1 MFVCL
6 LLLEAG
12 FITQEAYILDM
23 QVPKSGRC
31 SLLSVPQAQGAE
43 TFACMTASVPA
54 QVGRVSGL
62 PGPGNKPLDCRAI
75 TRQEKVWPALS
86 VLERNGFKITTT
98 RPVPTPDHLIRFEKD
113 LAEIFV
119 LYRQG
124 KCSEALC
131 QATMLHESIPEKPE
145 NNDFIQYLNTVIFL
159 CHVRQN
165 MESCLHLPADNSE
178 EFINWLLKIADLAC
192 QNTEDLPASS
202 ALMLFNWR
210 WAADAGSQKA
220 RYWLAKVLLFAELCH
235 DMSSMNLHFFPVEAS
250 RYLANMARDSAPLPE
265 PVDEQEMVIHKMVEL
280 IKLRNTVDYDREKQE
295 MVDFLRKQFRP
306 EIQLLIIFIY
316 TSDVFGDPDYDK
328 ARDAL
333 EQFHTLFGEMEPGS
347 CLEKACRFCRIICDL
362 GHDYSRMNIIKEL
375 YQLAQEDSLAAI
387 CYLTELSLVYEKIPS
402 EYIEPFIENPG
413 PSLIQYPDVT
423 CNLYRY
429 YKTRLEKA
437 LEVGGAQEQP
447 PSQSKD
453 GRKTADKQKKH
464 RAKSKEAARAGNEQ
478 EQTASRIKHNATAF
492 FSYTLFQGCPE
503 TRDMLLYYKFVSFFS
518 EKNLR
523 QIGKSKEAPP
533 VDIQE
538 IVRILNN
545 SRYTQDPAISVYLH
559 CAQIFMGVEDE
570 QNLIEEAVQKNAI
583 STCFHMLAISD
594 ATVTMDNIVLINKL
608 LDIPGINAQDLLVW
622 RNHLGFDVFL
632 RQLRIC
638 APLCRKPEQCLLLH
652 MDLLRAT
659 GKPDRDNVD
668 SLVLLAREKTRQNDI
683 EQANCY
689 YMQAMMLKQPSQPM
703 KGACQVKPDYRI
715 RRRGLPEYYQQL
727 SSIGTNSSHPL
738 EVRCRFNRLISVREQ
753 MEKNTDPVLW
763 DVWVQKAIRFIVY
776 SHWHTTPDMCQKLR
790 DCCSQAIARQH
801 TLSLQLLDDANQ
813 RLTDLERTVA
823 GNSTITKSLDPVSRA
838 CQSQM
843 KQTPTDSFRP
853 LPEASS
859 GIDNMAE
866 LPDPDSGCL
875 DHTEHHHI
883 IPAIQA
889 AGSIGEVIKHCKQ
902 LSVEHRFD
910 STVLVRLVAPWF
922 ESAPVENASDI
933 FGILSMLRN
942 KLNKQMQLP
951 DKILSYARCHLMWKV
966 NFYCEN
972 FQGAVDQ
979 IMHKIIETTEK
990 DKTDLFIH
998 ECETVLKTR
1007 KDTSSE
1013 EEPALFFW
1021 ASHAHASPEE
1031 FHFRCFLTNIRSY
1044 HPRVLLKIFFRGNDQ
1059 EREQC
1064 ISRLQSIMA
1073 EDKHL
1078 AYFSEFFMYQL
1089 RGQENEMMSFLNR
1102 SLKVGVISDDDK
1114 AILLWYAY
1122 ESSLITDDFLAKQIT
1137 HLNKHSV
1144 WRSFLTFLCHDK
1156 HVMPSNKCRGFSH
1169 IMSLDRHYQDAYGF
1183 KLFSQGRLDDAAS
1196 VWSKCQAAYP
1206 LAMLAWHH
1214 DIQPRTQPVDIE
1226 KQLQAAARKGQV
1238 KAQCELI
1245 HWLMKRQKEGE
1256 EINDCQASVACRF
1269 VHMPCP
1275 MAGGESILYQ
1285 GITQYRGFGCEADP
1299 EAGKQ
1304 KIQEALDK
1312 DPLVVA
1318 LRLYDLKEQG
1328 LFALPDDPPTD
1339 YLLRYAQALS
1349 ERDHDPYNRRDNY
1362 PANLLLSYGKNRLQ
1376 RVLVSLRDRAGSG
1389 PSAHPAYQTAADR
1402 LGSWLDQWQDVA
1414 ASSTRAPAKTLE
1426 VTACMKK
1433 DVEQVLNR
1441 ATEDN
1446 WQTATLREIS
1456 ELTRKLRSG
1465 SKTGLDVESQEE
1477 LYNLLDAMPLTSR
1490 ELAEHADTIVDYI
1503 SQPDL
1508 ITGIVTNWMMK
1519 LYFGSDP
1526 EKAFLTE
1533 RIVKALPAALP
1544 LAIAVENKDDIGN
1557 EEEAENKEGIENKGN
1572 VVNKE
1577 NVMRFLELLIQ
1588 YQPMPEAVRYL
1599 WDALS
1604 AEDRAHLLLQGLPDG
1619 IDKNPMMYQRHVE
1632 TVQSPD
1638 SVLVDGIWRAL
1649 KPASDARLIQ
1659 ATLTALITQES
1670 SQLQVI
1676 AADDGRLK
1684 GIDLYTLFTG
1694 FNTAQR
1700 KTLLECHSILD
1711 GGLIKSYIEKR
1722 RRNPG
1727 KSVPLKHL
1735 PGTVENALDNARKKP
1750 MKERDFLDL
1759 LIQAQ
1764 DNSSSIRP
1772 DLLQAYSSKVK
1783 AMAAETMKKSIDSSE
1798 QQDARLTALAI
1809 LFLTS

>member
-1 MFVCL
+1 MRVS
-6 LLLEAG
+6 
-12 FITQEAYILDM
+12 
-23 QVPKSGRC
+23 KSSQCG
-31 SLLSVPQAQGAE
+31 LLSVPQAQGAE
-43 TFACMTASVPA
+43 TCVCTTASVPA

-62 PGPGNKPLDCRAI
+62 PGSGSKPLSCRAI
-75 TRQEKVWPALS
+75 IQQETAWPVLS
-86 VLERNGFKITTT
+86 VLARNGFRITTT
-98 RPVPTPDHLIRFEKD
+98 RPVPTPDCLIKYEKN

-119 LYRQG
+119 CYRQG
-124 KCSEALC
+124 NWLEALNL
-131 QATMLHESIPEKPE
+131 ATMLHGSIPDIPE
-145 NNDFIQYLNTVIFL
+145 NNDYIQYLNTVIFL
-159 CHVRQN
+159 CHVKQN
-165 MESCLHLPADNSE
+165 MVSCLYLPADNSE
-178 EFINWLLKIADLAC
+178 EFIGWLLKIADVAR
-192 QNTEDLPASS
+192 QHTDDLPASS

-210 WAADAGSQKA
+210 WAADAGSQQA
-220 RYWLAKVLLFAELCH
+220 RYMIAKTLLFAGLCH
-235 DMSSMNLHFFPVEAS
+235 DMSSMELHFFPVEAS
-250 RYLANMARDSAPLPE
+250 RHLANMARDSAPLPE
-265 PVDEQEMVIHKMVEL
+265 PADEQEVVIHKMVEL
-280 IKLRNTVDYDREKQE
+280 IKLRNTVCFDRKKQE
-295 MVDFLRKQFRP
+295 MVDFLRKQSRP

-333 EQFHTLFGEMEPGS
+333 EQFHTLSGEMEPGS
-347 CLEKACRFCRIICDL
+347 CLDKICRFCRIICDL
-362 GHDYSRMNIIKEL
+362 GHDYSRMDIIKEL
-375 YQLAQEDSLAAI
+375 HKLAQEDFPAAI
-387 CYLTELSLVYEKIPS
+387 CYLTELSLIYEEIPS
-402 EYIEPFIENPG
+402 EYIEPFIESTG
-413 PSLIQYPDVT
+413 SFLMKYPDVT
-423 CNLYRY
+423 YNLYRY
-429 YKTRLEKA
+429 YKTRIEKA
-437 LEVGGAQEQP
+437 SEVGGAQKQL
-447 PSQSKD
+447 PSQSKG
-453 GRKTADKQKKH
+453 GRKTTGKQKKH
-464 RAKSKEAARAGNEQ
+464 HAKSKEAAKAGNEQ
-478 EQTASRIKHNATAF
+478 EQPATRPKYSATGL
-492 FSYTLFQGCPE
+492 YNHTLLQGCPK
-503 TRDMLLYYKFVSFFS
+503 TRDMLLYQKFVSFLS
-518 EKNLR
+518 EKNL
-523 QIGKSKEAPP
+523 QQLGQGKEVSL
-533 VDIQE
+533 VGFRGV
-538 IVRILNN
+538 VRVLNS
-545 SRYTQDPAISVYLH
+545 SRYTQDPAIFVYLH
-559 CAQIFMGVEDE
+559 CAHVIMGAEDE
-570 QNLIEEAVQKNAI
+570 QNLIEKAIQKDAL
-583 STCFHMLAISD
+583 STCFHMLAVSD
-594 ATVTMDNIVLINKL
+594 ATATMDNMVLVDKL
-608 LDIPGINAQDLLVW
+608 LDIPGINAQDFLVW
-622 RNHLGFDVFL
+622 RNHPGFDVFL
-632 RQLRIC
+632 RQLYVC

-659 GKPDRDNVD
+659 GKPDRDSVG
-668 SLVLLAREKTRQNDI
+668 SLILLAREKTRQNDLD
-683 EQANCY
+683 QAKCY
-689 YMQAMMLKQPSQPM
+689 YRQVWKLQSSQATFRGMIQPDY
-703 KGACQVKPDYRI
+703 QVK
-715 RRRGLPEYYQQL
+715 RRGMPEYYQQL
-727 SSIGTNSSHPL
+727 SSVGTNSFHPL
-738 EVRCRFNRLISVREQ
+738 EVRCRFNRLMSVREQ

-823 GNSTITKSLDPVSRA
+823 GNSTITKPLDPASRA

-843 KQTPTDSFRP
+843 EQTPADSSRP
-853 LPEASS
+853 LPAASS

-866 LPDPDSGCL
+866 LPDFNSGCI
-875 DHTEHHHI
+875 DHIEHHHI

-889 AGSIGEVIKHCKQ
+889 ARSIAEVIEHCKQ
-902 LSVEHRFD
+902 LSVEHRFN
-910 STVLVRLVAPWF
+910 STALVRLVAPWF
-922 ESAPVENASDI
+922 ESAPAENASDI
-933 FGILSMLRN
+933 LGILSMLRN
-942 KLNKQMQLP
+942 KLNEQMQLP

-1013 EEPALFFW
+1013 EEPVLFFW
-1021 ASHAHASPEE
+1021 ASHAHVLPEE

-1114 AILLWYAY
+1114 ATLLWYAY
-1122 ESSLITDDFLAKQIT
+1122 ESSLITDAFLDKQIT
-1137 HLNKHSV
+1137 HLSKHSV

-1156 HVMPSNKCRGFSH
+1156 HVMPSNKCRVFSH

-1226 KQLQAAARKGQV
+1226 KQLQAAAEKGQV

-1362 PANLLLSYGKNRLQ
+1362 PANLLLSYGRNRLQ
-1376 RVLVSLRDRAGSG
+1376 RVLASLRDRAGSD

-1414 ASSTRAPAKTLE
+1414 VSSTRAPAKTLE
-1426 VTACMKK
+1426 VTACTKK

-1446 WQTATLREIS
+1446 WQTATLLEMN

-1465 SKTGLDVESQEE
+1465 SKTGLDVEIQEE

-1503 SQPDL
+1503 SRSDL
-1508 ITGIVTNWMMK
+1508 ITEIVTNWMMK

-1533 RIVKALPAALP
+1533 RIARALPAALP
-1544 LAIAVENKDDIGN
+1544 LTIAVENKDDIGN

-1577 NVMRFLELLIQ
+1577 NVIRFLELLIQ

-1638 SVLVDGIWRAL
+1638 SVLTDAIWCAL
-1649 KPASDARLIQ
+1649 KLTSDAGLIQ
-1659 ATLTALITQES
+1659 ATLTALITQGS

-1684 GIDLYTLFTG
+1684 GIDLYTLFTR

-1722 RRNPG
+1722 RKNPG
-1727 KSVPLKHL
+1727 KSVPSKHL
-1735 PGTVENALDNARKKP
+1735 PKAIENVLDNERKKS
-1750 MKERDFLDL
+1750 MKERDLLDL

-1764 DNSSSIRP
+1764 DNSSSIEP
-1772 DLLQAYSSKVK
+1772 DLLQAYCSKIK
-1783 AMAAETMKKSIDSSE
+1783 AMAADAMEQPIDTNA

>member
-1 MFVCL
+1 MH
-6 LLLEAG
+6 
-12 FITQEAYILDM
+12 
-23 QVPKSGRC
+23 VPKSSPVCPSSRPEVQCADTSTGVTA
-31 SLLSVPQAQGAE
+31 STLPLLS
-43 TFACMTASVPA
+43 
-54 QVGRVSGL
+54 QVKSPE
-62 PGPGNKPLDCRAI
+62 PGHKPLSCRKI
-75 TRQEKVWPALS
+75 TKQEATRS
-86 VLERNGFKITTT
+86 VLHVIKQSGCGFRITGT
-98 RPVPTPDHLIRFEKD
+98 RPVPMPDRPARFESE
-113 LAEIFV
+113 LAKISR
-119 LYRQG
+119 LYKQG
-124 KCSEALC
+124 DTEKALHR
-131 QATMLHESIPEKPE
+131 AAMLCDDTLKTPE
-145 NNDFIQYLNTVIFL
+145 NDDAIQYLNTIIFFCYAMQDMSACL
-159 CHVRQN
+159 C
-165 MESCLHLPADNSE
+165 LPADNSE
-178 EFINWLLKIADLAC
+178 EFINGLLSIADIAR
-192 QNTEDLPASS
+192 QNTADLPASS
-202 ALMLFNWR
+202 KLALYCWR

-220 RYWLAKVLLFAELCH
+220 RYWLAKALLFAGSCH
-235 DMSSMNLHFFPVEAS
+235 DISATDLHFFPAEAS
-250 RYLANMARDSAPLPE
+250 KYLVDMAEDGTPLPE
-265 PVDEQEMVIHKMVEL
+265 ATNDQEIAIHKMVAL
-280 IKLRNTVDYDREKQE
+280 LRLRNTDCFDQAKNELIGWCFEQASPV
-295 MVDFLRKQFRP
+295 V
-306 EIQLLIIFIY
+306 QLLSIFIY
-316 TSDVFGDPDYDK
+316 TVGIFGTADYGKGRECLKRCHALLAGDK
-328 ARDAL
+328 
-333 EQFHTLFGEMEPGS
+333 PGS
-347 CLEKACRFCRIICDL
+347 PIQNICRFWYIECTTDGDMSSNTDSTNAL
-362 GHDYSRMNIIKEL
+362 F
-375 YQLAQEDSLAAI
+375 QLATEGFLTAAY
-387 CYLTELSLVYEKIPS
+387 YLSELVIAHKCLPFG
-402 EYIEPFIENPG
+402 YITPFIEHIDQDYLKYPYLAY
-413 PSLIQYPDVT
+413 SLSDCYFERIERSGDE
-423 CNLYRY
+423 N
-429 YKTRLEKA
+429 KT
-437 LEVGGAQEQP
+437 
-447 PSQSKD
+447 S
-453 GRKTADKQKKH
+453 DKQEERSLQSGIGHKTMVKQKQKQKQKRRCTQSH
-464 RAKSKEAARAGNEQ
+464 NAVSKTERKARAHEETMDSNVSTLMNTAAHQGNPVIRDIILHAEIARIF
-478 EQTASRIKHNATAF
+478 TATHLKEIKTNP
-492 FSYTLFQGCPE
+492 LPC
-503 TRDMLLYYKFVSFFS
+503 
-518 EKNLR
+518 
-523 QIGKSKEAPP
+523 EA
-533 VDIQE
+533 
-538 IVRILNN
+538 VRMAVQILNK
-545 SRYTQDPAISVYLH
+545 SRYTQDPAIFVYLH
-559 CAQIFMGVEDE
+559 CIHVILDVEDE
-570 QNLIEEAVQKNAI
+570 QDLIETALRKNVL
-583 STCFHMLAISD
+583 SSCFHMLAMSD
-594 ATVTMDNIVLINKL
+594 ATVTMDNAVLVDKL
-608 LDIPGINAQDLLVW
+608 MDIPDIKAQDFLIW
-622 RNHLGFDVFL
+622 KACPGFNSFL
-632 RQLRIC
+632 RQLSIC
-638 APLCRKPEQCLLLH
+638 APRCRKPEQCLLLY
-652 MDLLRAT
+652 MALSRAT
-659 GKPDRDNVD
+659 GRSDRDSVE
-668 SLVLLAREKTRQNDI
+668 SLFDLAREKERQNDL
-683 EQANCY
+683 EQADHY
-689 YMQAMMLKQPSQPM
+689 YQQIRDLKRLSQQERET
-703 KGACQVKPDYRI
+703 CRVRPDYQV
-715 RRRGLPEYYQQL
+715 RRPDLPDYYQQL
-727 SSIGTNSSHPL
+727 LSTGTSTVHPL
-738 EVRCRFNRLISVREQ
+738 AIRYRFNRLMSVRER
-753 MEKNTDPVLW
+753 MEENTDPVLW
-763 DVWVQKAIRFIVY
+763 DTWVQKVIRFIAY
-776 SHWHTTPDMCQKLR
+776 SHWHTTPDMCQKLM
-790 DCCSQAIARQH
+790 DCCSQAMARQH
-801 TLSLQLLDDANQ
+801 TLSLQRLDDANQ

-823 GNSTITKSLDPVSRA
+823 GNSTITKSLDPASRA
-838 CQSQM
+838 CQLQM
-843 KQTPTDSFRP
+843 KQTPADSSRP

-859 GIDNMAE
+859 GIDKIAK
-866 LPDPDSGCL
+866 LPDLEFGFF
-875 DHTEHHHI
+875 DHIEHHHI

-922 ESAPVENASDI
+922 ESAPAKNASDI
-933 FGILSMLRN
+933 LEILSLLRD
-942 KLNKQMQLP
+942 KLNEQMQQP
-951 DKILSYARCHLMWKV
+951 DKILSYAKCHLMWKA
-966 NFYCEN
+966 NYYCEN
-972 FQGAVDQ
+972 FQGSADQ
-979 IMHKIIETTEK
+979 IMHKIIEKTEK

-998 ECETVLKTR
+998 ECETVLETR
-1007 KDTSSE
+1007 KDTFSE
-1013 EEPALFFW
+1013 EPELFFW
-1021 ASHAHASPEE
+1021 ANHAHTSLEE
-1031 FHFRCFLTNIRSY
+1031 FHFRCFLTKIRSY

-1059 EREQC
+1059 ERKQC
-1064 ISRLQSIMA
+1064 ISRFRSIMD

-1078 AYFSEFFMYQL
+1078 AYFSEFFMCQL
-1089 RGQENEMMSFLNR
+1089 NGQENEMMSFLNR
-1102 SLKVGVISDDDK
+1102 SLKTIAISDDDK

-1122 ESSLITDDFLAKQIT
+1122 ESSLITDDFLAKQIMN
-1137 HLNKHSV
+1137 LNKQSS
-1144 WRSFLTFLCHDK
+1144 RYSFLMFLCHDK
-1156 HVMPSNKCRGFSH
+1156 HVMPSNKCRVFSH
-1169 IMSLDRHYQDAYGF
+1169 IMSLDRHSQDAYGF

-1226 KQLQAAARKGQV
+1226 KQLQAAAQKGQV

-1503 SQPDL
+1503 SRSDL
-1508 ITGIVTNWMMK
+1508 ITEIVTNWMMK

-1544 LAIAVENKDDIGN
+1544 LTIAVENKDDIGN

-1599 WDALS
+1599 WDTLS
-1604 AEDRAHLLLQGLPDG
+1604 TEDRAHLLLQGLPDG

-1809 LFLTS
+1809 LFLLEEASD